1 MARTCPTFVT
11 AAAAWL
17 CLSVSPDLYAQ
28 QVEASREALAPVPRI
43 MWFSGTF
50 RPADGSRASLE
61 TITVSVYRDKE
72 GGTALW
78 QETQRIAVDAE
89 GRYNALIG
97 STSADG
103 LPLDLFTAGEP
114 RWIGVRFHRSGEVE
128 GARVHFASVPYALK
142 AADADTLGGKPSSAY
157 LLADPQSQDGSQGVS
172 LPAPLT
178 AGTLGHLGMFIDST
192 NLGDSVLY
200 QSPSGMIGA
209 GTTAPFDVM
218 HVAFNNSVGSLT
230 GYAVQNLSGS
240 ATAYSGMLFYDQTG
254 ALGQFQGFS
263 NGTHE
268 YRINNV
274 ATNGTINFMTGS
286 TSRFKVA
293 NNGFIGIGN
302 ANPENE
308 LHIGAGGNPI
318 LKIDGAVNAAG
329 QGGRIRWTESF
340 AGDYGMEA
348 MFDGASDELIFRHL
362 LNSLVD
368 ADNILVVKGFPDGR
382 VGVGVAAPLD
392 VFHVAG
398 DIRVGTGTTGCVK
411 DADGTLIAGVCSSD
425 LRLKKNIVPFPS
437 SLDRVSRL
445 QPVHFYW
452 RSDEYPD
459 RHFGNSESFG
469 LVAQDVEKVLPEL
482 VTTDDSGYKAVRY
495 NVLPFHLLQAIKDL
509 KSENDD
515 LKARLTALEA
525 AVAAQAKR

>member
-1 MARTCPTFVT
+1 
-11 AAAAWL
+11 
-17 CLSVSPDLYAQ
+17 
-28 QVEASREALAPVPRI
+28 
-43 MWFSGTF
+43 
-50 RPADGSRASLE
+50 
-61 TITVSVYRDKE
+61 
-72 GGTALW
+72 
-78 QETQRIAVDAE
+78 
-89 GRYNALIG
+89 
-97 STSADG
+97 
-103 LPLDLFTAGEP
+103 
-114 RWIGVRFHRSGEVE
+114 
-128 GARVHFASVPYALK
+128 
-142 AADADTLGGKPSSAY
+142 
-157 LLADPQSQDGSQGVS
+157 
-172 LPAPLT
+172 
-178 AGTLGHLGMFIDST
+178 
-192 NLGDSVLY
+192 
-200 QSPSGMIGA
+200 
-209 GTTAPFDVM
+209 
-218 HVAFNNSVGSLT
+218 
-230 GYAVQNLSGS
+230 
-240 ATAYSGMLFYDQTG
+240 MLFYDQTG

-362 LNSLVD
+362 SNSLVD